1 MAWLLL
7 VVAGLFET
15 AFAVSLKQSEGFTRL
30 WWSVS
35 FVVCAA
41 ASFALLST
49 ALRTLPVG
57 TAYAVWTGI
66 GAGGT
71 AVVGMLVLG
80 DPVTTVRIVAILLIL
95 SGVVA
100 LQLAPS
106 AAHG

>member
-1 MAWLLL
+1 MAWTLV
-7 VVAGLFET
+7 VVAGVFET
-15 AFAVSLKQSEGFTRL
+15 AFAVSLKQSETFTRL

-35 FVVCAA
+35 FVVCAT
-41 ASFALLST
+41 ASFALLSM

-71 AVVGMLVLG
+71 AVVGMLALG

-95 SGVVA
+95 GGVLA
-100 LQLAPS
+100 LNLAPT
-106 AAHG
+106 AAH

>member
-1 MAWLLL
+1 MAWVLV

-15 AFAVSLKQSEGFTRL
+15 AFAVSLKQSETFTRL

-35 FVVCAA
+35 FVGCAVI
-41 ASFALLST
+41 SFTLLSA

-80 DPVTTVRIVAILLIL
+80 DPVTTLRIVAILLIL
-95 SGVVA
+95 GGVIA
-100 LQLAPS
+100 LQVAPS
-106 AAHG
+106 AAH

>member
-1 MAWLLL
+1 MAWVLL
-7 VVAGLFET
+7 VVAGVFET
-15 AFAVSLKQSEGFTRL
+15 AFAVSLKQSETFTRL

-41 ASFALLST
+41 ASFALLSA

-71 AVVGMLVLG
+71 AVVGMLAFG
-80 DPVTTVRIVAILLIL
+80 DPVTTLRIVAILLIL
-95 SGVVA
+95 GGVVA
-100 LQLAPS
+100 LNLAPS
-106 AAHG
+106 AAH

>member
-1 MAWLLL
+1 MAWTLV
-7 VVAGLFET
+7 VVAGIFET
-15 AFAVSLKQSEGFTRL
+15 AFAVSLKQSETFTRL

-35 FVVCAA
+35 FIVCAI
-41 ASFALLST
+41 ASFTLLSM

-71 AVVGMLVLG
+71 AVVGMLALG

-95 SGVVA
+95 GGVLA
-100 LQLAPS
+100 LNLAPS
-106 AAHG
+106 TAH

>member
-1 MAWLLL
+1 MAWALV

-15 AFAVSLKQSEGFTRL
+15 AFAVSLKQSETFTRL

-35 FVVCAA
+35 FIVCAI
-41 ASFALLST
+41 ASFALLSM

-71 AVVGMLVLG
+71 AVVGMLALG

-95 SGVVA
+95 GGVLA
-100 LQLAPS
+100 LNLAPT
-106 AAHG
+106 AAH

>member
-1 MAWLLL
+1 MAWALV

-15 AFAVSLKQSEGFTRL
+15 AFAVSLKQSENFTRL

-35 FVVCAA
+35 FIACAA
-41 ASFALLST
+41 ASFALLSL

-71 AVVGMLVLG
+71 ALVGMSFLG

-95 SGVVA
+95 GGVVA

-106 AAHG
+106 AAH

>member
-1 MAWLLL
+1 MAWVLV

-15 AFAVSLKQSEGFTRL
+15 AFAVSLKQSETFTRL

-35 FVVCAA
+35 FITCAVV
-41 ASFALLST
+41 SFVLLSM

-71 AVVGMLVLG
+71 AIVGMLALG

-95 SGVVA
+95 GGVLA
-100 LQLAPS
+100 LNLAPS
-106 AAHG
+106 AAH

>member
-1 MAWLLL
+1 MAWTLV
-7 VVAGLFET
+7 VVAGIFET
-15 AFAVSLKQSEGFTRL
+15 AFAVSLKQSETFTRL

-35 FVVCAA
+35 FIVCAI
-41 ASFALLST
+41 ASFTLLSM

-71 AVVGMLVLG
+71 AVVGMLALG

-95 SGVVA
+95 GGVLA
-100 LQLAPS
+100 LNLAPT
-106 AAHG
+106 AAH